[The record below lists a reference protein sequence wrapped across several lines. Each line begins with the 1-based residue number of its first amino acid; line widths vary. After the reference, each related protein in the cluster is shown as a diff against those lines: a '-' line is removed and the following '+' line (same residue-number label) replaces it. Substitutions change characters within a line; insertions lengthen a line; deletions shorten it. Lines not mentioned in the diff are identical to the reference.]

1 MSAAEAGPE
10 RPPATPHAALDQA
23 PHSTDA
29 AETLPQTKRKTR
41 SPSEERAEADIA
53 ALEAQL
59 AALELANKFEE
70 CAVMTERIEQMR
82 KSQTGLSGLKLQL
95 NEAKSVRDFK
105 TCAEI
110 QTQID
115 KLKVIFLYLTAVITS
130 TFTRT
135 CPRLLLCKVLTT
147 RPRKKM

>member
-1 MSAAEAGPE
+1 MQSLHG
-10 RPPATPHAALDQA
+10 
-23 PHSTDA
+23 
-29 AETLPQTKRKTR
+29 KTTAQNVKSQKR
-41 SPSEERAEADIA
+41 SPSEERTEADIA

-59 AALELANKFEE
+59 AELEVANKFEE
-70 CAVMTERIEQMR
+70 CAVLTERIQQM
-82 KSQTGLSGLKLQL
+82 KKAQSDISGLKLQL

-110 QTQID
+110 QKQID